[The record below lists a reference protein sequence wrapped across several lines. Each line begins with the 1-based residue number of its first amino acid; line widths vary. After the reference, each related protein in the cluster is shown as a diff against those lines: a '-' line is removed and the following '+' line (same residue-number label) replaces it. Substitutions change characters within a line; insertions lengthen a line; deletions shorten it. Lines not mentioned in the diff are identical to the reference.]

1 MRKLTLD
8 PAAQH
13 STASRKL
20 GVPTADVQHVVDEE
34 VDLGCTST
42 PELTCDAGTP
52 GTLGA
57 GVLGRFEGLAHLP
70 SPCSSAVSQRDLQK
84 VTLMYPSCSATFE
97 FSARK

>member
-1 MRKLTLD
+1 MVSTDYTLK
-8 PAAQH
+8 
-13 STASRKL
+13 R
-20 GVPTADVQHVVDEE
+20 VVEEE

-84 VTLMYPSCSATFE
+84 VILMYPSCSATFE
-97 FSARK
+97 FGGAK